1 MIDLIRQLRIAI
13 RSLARTPVVSVAAV
27 VSLGL
32 GLGATTAV
40 FSAVSAA
47 LLDGMPFSE
56 PENLVSV
63 FRTTP
68 HFRNGPFSPANFLDL
83 REQTETLEGL
93 GAVGYGSA
101 LLKMSERTYQVSAR
115 GLSPDLF
122 AMLGVAAK
130 HGRLLQADD
139 ERDDAPAVAV
149 LSDELFRSRF
159 GADPSIVGQTISL
172 DGAATTVVGVL
183 PAGFRIPHRTRYL
196 ESDVWIPLRFTPE
209 EAERRQSNYLL
220 LLGRL
225 ADGRSV
231 AEAETELVGLTARIA
246 EIYPGIRGESVRVGA
261 MGAEASGPIRGPL
274 LMLLGAVGLVLAI
287 ATANVASLLLARGAQ
302 RSHEVALRTALGAT
316 RRSIVGTVVLE
327 SSVLAA
333 VGAAFAVLV
342 AWIGVRVIGSL
353 GARLY
358 PQLAGLGLDAR
369 VFGFAIAATAVV
381 AVVSG
386 VVPGWRISGADPQ
399 DALRTGSSR
408 SGLSSSQNRL
418 LKGIVVAELA
428 ASTVLLI
435 GAGLLISA
443 FLGVLERSPGFETRS
458 LLTLEVNISPSRY
471 RDISVEEGFVRPALD
486 AIRALPGVEEVGTTS
501 LIPYAGW
508 GNNFNIRYE
517 GVTGDDTQLPLTES
531 RVVSPSYFRTLGVTL
546 VEGRLFTDSEAQGD
560 ELPTLVVVNQALA
573 RRDFAGGGAV
583 GGRFHTS
590 DTTFAEIIGVV
601 SDTRNFGPIEDP
613 HPQVYW
619 NLMGSGRQATTLPF
633 VIRVAGA
640 GTPEARA
647 QEIADALRTV
657 DPDVALTGV
666 RSMDAVIAS
675 SVRRQRFFMILLG
688 SFAAVALALTITGL
702 YGVISYAVAR
712 RTRELGIRAALGS
725 TRAQTLGLVLRD
737 ALMLATIGL
746 TIGAAS
752 GFALTRLLEGMLY
765 GVSPLSA
772 SVWLAA
778 LGTLLTTAA
787 LASSVPALRAARVD
801 PLRAIRYE

>member
-1 MIDLIRQLRIAI
+1 MIDLIRQTRIAL
-13 RSLARTPVVSVAAV
+13 RSLARTPVVSIAAV

-47 LLDGMPFSE
+47 LLDGMPFAE
-56 PENLVSV
+56 PQSLVSV

-115 GLSPDLF
+115 GLSPYLF
-122 AMLGVAAK
+122 ATLGVAPSF
-130 HGRLLQADD
+130 GRLLQGDD

-149 LSDELFRSRF
+149 LSHELFRSRF

-172 DGAATTVVGVL
+172 DGQSHIVVGVL
-183 PAGFRIPHRTRYL
+183 PPDFRIPHRTRYL
-196 ESDVWIPLRFTPE
+196 ESDVWLPLRFSPE

-225 ADGRSV
+225 ASGRTV
-231 AEAETELVGLTARIA
+231 AEAQTELVGLTARIA
-246 EIYPGIRGESVRVGA
+246 EIYPDIRGESVRVGS

-287 ATANVASLLLARGAQ
+287 ATANVASLMLARGAQ

-316 RRSIVGTVVLE
+316 RASIVRTVVVE

-333 VGAAFAVLV
+333 VGAMFAVLV

-358 PQLAGLGLDAR
+358 PQLAGLGFDLR

-381 AVVSG
+381 AVLSG
-386 VVPGWRISGADPQ
+386 VIPGWRISGADPQ

-408 SGLSSSQNRL
+408 SGVSRSQNRF

-443 FLGVLERSPGFETRS
+443 FLGVLQRSPGFETGS
-458 LLTLEVNISPSRY
+458 LLTMEVIISPARY
-471 RDISVEEGFVRPALD
+471 GEVSVDEGFVRPALD
-486 AIRALPGVEEVGTTS
+486 AIRALPGVEEAGTTS

-508 GNNFNIRYE
+508 GNNFNIRYQ

-531 RVVSPSYFRTLGVTL
+531 RVVSPSYFLTLGVTL
-546 VEGRLFTDSEAQGD
+546 VEGRLFTDNEPRSD

-573 RRDFAGGGAV
+573 RRDFPDESAV

-619 NLMGSGRQATTLPF
+619 NLMGSGRTATSLPF
-633 VIRVAGA
+633 VVRVAGTGA
-640 GTPEARA
+640 PEARA
-647 QEIADALRTV
+647 QEIAEALRTV

-666 RSMDAVIAS
+666 RSMDAVIAG

-688 SFAAVALALTITGL
+688 SFAAVALGLTITGL

-725 TRAQTLGLVLRD
+725 TRGQTLGLVMRD
-737 ALMLATIGL
+737 GLVLAAAGL
-746 TIGAAS
+746 TIGAIS
-752 GFALTRLLEGMLY
+752 GLALTRLLEGMLH

-772 SVWLAA
+772 TAWLAA
-778 LGTLLTTAA
+778 FGSLLTTAA
-787 LASSVPALRAARVD
+787 LASAVPALRAARVD